1 MTKRV
6 DLREQESHVEQDSEN
21 VTGITE
27 IICGIIL
34 REFRYQHQ
42 QQVCEE
48 LSEQVEEQYNDNRV
62 GLCAVLN
69 RRAGSLD
76 TRPEGRDTEVC

>member
-1 MTKRV
+1 MAEKAK
-6 DLREQESHVEQDSEN
+6 LREQEIHVEQDSKN

-34 REFRYQHQ
+34 REFGYQYQ
-42 QQVCEE
+42 QQVHEE

-62 GLCAVLN
+62 GLRAVFD
-69 RRAGSLD
+69 RHAGSLD